1 MPKAIL
7 DRFTRRSISR
17 QRRYQLRHIA
27 KGLCVQCSQ
36 KATVNG
42 LCLKHAIVRRER
54 GRQRAGSVTRHLNSA
69 SYLAQAQHDH
79 KR

>member
-42 LCLKHAIVRRER
+42 LCLKHAIERRER
-54 GRQRAGSVTRHLNSA
+54 GRQ
-69 SYLAQAQHDH
+69 
-79 KR
+79 